1 MAPVVSLW
9 IAEAPP
15 GSDVLAAYGHLEGRG
30 RPDTLLAAAVDGVR
44 DVRLHAMTRGPAGGG
59 LMQPLAS
66 LAVPAW
72 GAVKLRPDG
81 VHLMLTGLGRLFVA
95 GQTDRMRLTFARA
108 GLVNVKVSVRRRN

>member
-15 GSDVLAAYGHLEGRG
+15 GSEVLAAYGRLEGRG
-30 RPDTLLAAAVDGVR
+30 RPDTLLAAAVDGVG
-44 DVRLHAMTRGPAGGG
+44 DVRLHAMTRGPGGGG

-66 LAVPAW
+66 LAVPAR
-72 GAVKLRPDG
+72 GTVNLRPDG
-81 VHLMLTGLGRLFVA
+81 VHLMLTGLGRRFVA
-95 GQTDRMRLTFARA
+95 GQTVRMRLTFARA